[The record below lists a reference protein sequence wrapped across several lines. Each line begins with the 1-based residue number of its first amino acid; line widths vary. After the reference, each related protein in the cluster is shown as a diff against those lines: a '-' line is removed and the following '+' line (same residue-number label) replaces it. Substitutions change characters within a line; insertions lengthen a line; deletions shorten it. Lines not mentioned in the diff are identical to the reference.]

1 MWIEPLFEGLRGRI
15 MPTHSPRVIRAVSTW
30 VVALGAT
37 GLFVST
43 SSAQERSESN
53 PSPEHVSH
61 SGEHHRRVEATPP
74 SDESIAALDAQALEN
89 HPGLRTYASRAEEA
103 ALAAEVEQGRWPE
116 PRVEYMAEFS
126 TPWAAHQTT
135 DHMVTLMQTIPWP
148 ATRRASAA
156 PARAMEQAARA
167 EERAAAHQI
176 LRDIRRELVAIARA
190 REMLLHVDE
199 EVGLVADVRRIIE
212 ATLPVGRAEHSDLYR
227 LQLAEAGLEDMRR
240 DEEAR
245 LRAAKGRLA
254 NLLGVS
260 TDALNLPETTAILDW
275 TVDLPSR
282 EELAAMIEANSPVLA
297 RFEAERA
304 QARAQEE
311 LVERQLRPPPQIM
324 VGYGNMAPMYS
335 HADPRHDVFQVG
347 FSIALPIWGGRY
359 GTEARRWQAGASA
372 AEEARAAALRD
383 LLAQLESARSR
394 ATQADERVEAYREEL
409 MPMASLVSAE
419 VLTGVEVGQR
429 SVTDYLGAVREEWD
443 LHGRYL
449 ELKAERA
456 NQLLELQ
463 YLSAGQL
470 AAESPWAY
478 PASLRGQ

>member
-1 MWIEPLFEGLRGRI
+1 
-15 MPTHSPRVIRAVSTW
+15 MPTHLRRVSVALCTW
-30 VVALGAT
+30 VVALGAS
-37 GLFVST
+37 GLLAST
-43 SSAQERSESN
+43 AGAQERRDTD
-53 PSPEHVSH
+53 PSPDNAPHQ
-61 SGEHHRRVEATPP
+61 GEHHRRAPAAMP
-74 SDESIAALDAQALEN
+74 SGESIAALDERALES
-89 HPGLRTYASRAEEA
+89 HPSVRAPASRAEEA
-103 ALAAEVEQGRWPE
+103 ALAAEVERGRWPE
-116 PRVEYMAEFS
+116 PRVEYMAEIS
-126 TPWAAHQTT
+126 TPWAAHPTT
-135 DHMVTLMQTIPWP
+135 NHMVTLMQTIPWP
-148 ATRRASAA
+148 ATRRAGAA

-167 EERAAAHQI
+167 EERAAAHRV
-176 LRDIRRELVAIARA
+176 LRDVRRELVAIARA

-212 ATLPVGRAEHSDLYR
+212 ATLAVGRAEHADLYR
-227 LQLAEAGLEDMRR
+227 LQLAEARLEDMRR

-245 LRAAKGRLA
+245 LRAATGRLA
-254 NLLGVS
+254 NLLGVGI
-260 TDALNLPETTAILDW
+260 DALELPETTAILDW
-275 TVDLPSR
+275 TIDLPPR
-282 EELAAMIEANSPVLA
+282 DELARMIEASAPVLL

-311 LVERQLRPPPQIM
+311 LVDRQLRPPPQIM

-359 GTEARRWQAGASA
+359 GTEARRWQAGATA

-383 LLAQLESARSR
+383 LLAEMESARSR

-456 NQLLELQ
+456 NQLIELQ

-470 AAESPWAY
+470 ASESPWAY
-478 PASLRGQ
+478 PASLRGQR

>member
-1 MWIEPLFEGLRGRI
+1 
-15 MPTHSPRVIRAVSTW
+15 
-30 VVALGAT
+30 
-37 GLFVST
+37 
-43 SSAQERSESN
+43 
-53 PSPEHVSH
+53 
-61 SGEHHRRVEATPP
+61 
-74 SDESIAALDAQALEN
+74 
-89 HPGLRTYASRAEEA
+89 
-103 ALAAEVEQGRWPE
+103 
-116 PRVEYMAEFS
+116 
-126 TPWAAHQTT
+126 
-135 DHMVTLMQTIPWP
+135 
-148 ATRRASAA
+148 
-156 PARAMEQAARA
+156 
-167 EERAAAHQI
+167 
-176 LRDIRRELVAIARA
+176 ELVAIARA

-212 ATLPVGRAEHSDLYR
+212 ATLAVGRAEHADLYR
-227 LQLAEAGLEDMRR
+227 LQLAEARLEDMRR

-245 LRAAKGRLA
+245 LRAATGRLA
-254 NLLGVS
+254 NLLGVGI
-260 TDALNLPETTAILDW
+260 DALELPETTAILDW
-275 TVDLPSR
+275 TVALPPR
-282 EELAAMIEANSPVLA
+282 DELARTIEASSPVLL

-304 QARAQEE
+304 EARAQEE
-311 LVERQLRPPPQIM
+311 LVDRQLRPPPQIM

-335 HADPRHDVFQVG
+335 HEDPRHDVFQVG

-359 GTEARRWQAGASA
+359 GTEARRWQAGAAA

-383 LLAQLESARSR
+383 LLAEMESARSR
-394 ATQADERVEAYREEL
+394 ATQANERVEAYREEL

-456 NQLLELQ
+456 NQLIELQ

-478 PASLRGQ
+478 PATLRGQR